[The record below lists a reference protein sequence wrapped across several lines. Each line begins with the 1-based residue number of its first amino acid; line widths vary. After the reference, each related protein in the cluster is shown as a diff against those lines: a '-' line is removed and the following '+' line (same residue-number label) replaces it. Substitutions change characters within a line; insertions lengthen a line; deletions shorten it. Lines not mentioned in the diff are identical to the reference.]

1 MTNESKPSRLAHVPA
16 ILAGSAAFIA
26 AVSTLYVNLRE
37 KPAEAVS
44 TVAAPRDAAAPAPSA
59 SATSAP
65 AAPAAAASAAQ
76 LGPEPVLLRLERV
89 QVDNDGSVGTTDWSF
104 QVSIDGKPFYSLPMP
119 ALSDEPGENLARPGD
134 PQAASAQVELPR
146 EKLAQLQVNGWKK
159 GWLPG
164 SRAEVSGSTP
174 LGAGL
179 REAIVTVQTEKPKG
193 PKFVLYFSLSPAR

>member
-26 AVSTLYVNLRE
+26 AVSTLYVNLRDKQQVE
-37 KPAEAVS
+37 AAPA
-44 TVAAPRDAAAPAPSA
+44 VAAPLEAAAAPAPSA
-59 SATSAP
+59 SAAAP
-65 AAPAAAASAAQ
+65 AAPAAPVAQ
-76 LGPEPVLLRLERV
+76 VGPEPVLLRLERV

-104 QVSIDGKPFYSLPMP
+104 QVSIDGTPFYSVPMP

-134 PQAASAQVELPR
+134 PQAASVQLELPR

>member
-1 MTNESKPSRLAHVPA
+1 MTDANRPSRLAHVPA

-37 KPAEAVS
+37 KPVEAMPV
-44 TVAAPRDAAAPAPSA
+44 VAAPAEPAAETATPPPAGA
-59 SATSAP
+59 SAAVAP
-65 AAPAAAASAAQ
+65 AAS
-76 LGPEPVLLRLERV
+76 EPQPTLLRLERV

-104 QVSIDGKPFYSLPMP
+104 QVSVDDRPLYSVPMP

-134 PQAASAQVELPR
+134 PQAASVQFELPR
-146 EKLAQLQVNGWKK
+146 GKLAQLQVNGWKK

-179 REAIVTVQTEKPKG
+179 REASVTVRTDKPKG
-193 PKFVLYFSLSPAR
+193 PSFVLYFSLSPAR